1 MSRRKSCACEYGI
14 NRCWKHSTIWADT
27 YDRDLIDIFTIQ
39 SEVAQTIASKLTATL
54 SPEEKKWIEA
64 KPTDNLEA
72 YGPGMEVNLAIVY
85 TWTNELDLAFETL
98 SSLKKTPFG
107 IYYGEL
113 KLEPYWDSAAQKS
126 AF

>member
-1 MSRRKSCACEYGI
+1 
-14 NRCWKHSTIWADT
+14 
-27 YDRDLIDIFTIQ
+27 
-39 SEVAQTIASKLTATL
+39 
-54 SPEEKKWIEA
+54 
-64 KPTDNLEA
+64 
-72 YGPGMEVNLAIVY
+72 
-85 TWTNELDLAFETL
+85 L